1 MRVFE
6 KTGEKVVE
14 QLARMDLDERNDF
27 IQCLVFKWPH
37 MAQSLANM
45 VDFEVRQLNYKEE
58 EAL

>member
-14 QLARMDLDERNDF
+14 QIARMDMTQRNEF

-37 MAQSLANM
+37 MAESLANM
-45 VDFEVRQLNYKEE
+45 VDLEVRQLNYKEK
-58 EAL
+58 EAI

>member
-1 MRVFE
+1 MKVFE

-45 VDFEVRQLNYKEE
+45 VDFEIRLNQQKKE
-58 EAL
+58 AI